1 MRPPPREVSMFR
13 SLTRVWPLLLALAL
27 LAAPASADVY
37 YVTLT
42 NGSVITT
49 AHQPQQASW
58 DPNMVLLLTEVGNWI
73 GFPKEEIQGVR
84 AEDPTQGFGVR
95 ISDKAIALGRSPN
108 DLPNPDDS
116 TKSKTDLL
124 TERYLSIAERQ
135 LAAEEARRNYSVQQF
150 VEPSSSAGIPIT
162 TYSSGSAA
170 VSGLNGFLSGG
181 TPTESNGAGSATDF
195 GGLSGAGSPP
205 QQPQQ

>member
-1 MRPPPREVSMFR
+1 MFR

-27 LAAPASADVY
+27 LAVPASADVY

-73 GFPKEEIQGVR
+73 GFPKDQIQGVR
-84 AEDPTQGFGVR
+84 AEDPTQGFGIR

-108 DLPNPDDS
+108 DLPAGDGS
-116 TKSKTDLL
+116 AKSRADQLTD
-124 TERYLSIAERQ
+124 RYLALAERQ
-135 LAAEEARRNYSVQQF
+135 LAIEEARQNYSVEQF
-150 VEPSSSAGIPIT
+150 VEPGSSRGGIPIS
-162 TYSSGSAA
+162 YGVGFSPMGS
-170 VSGLNGFLSGG
+170 LGG
-181 TPTESNGAGSATDF
+181 MGGGNINTPTNSDGANSGTDF
-195 GGLSGAGSPP
+195 GGLTGAGAPP
-205 QQPQQ
+205 Q

>member
-1 MRPPPREVSMFR
+1 MRPPPREASMFR
-13 SLTRVWPLLLALAL
+13 SLMRACPLLLALAL

-73 GFPKEEIQGVR
+73 GFPKDQIQGVR

-108 DLPNPDDS
+108 DLPTGDDS
-116 TKSKTDLL
+116 TKTKADLV

-150 VEPSSSAGIPIT
+150 VEPGSSGGGIPIS
-162 TYSSGSAA
+162 YGVGFSPLGSLGGLGSG
-170 VSGLNGFLSGG
+170 NIN
-181 TPTESNGAGSATDF
+181 TPTNWDGANSGTDF
-195 GGLSGAGSPP
+195 GGLTGAGAAPP
-205 QQPQQ
+205 R

>member
-1 MRPPPREVSMFR
+1 MFR

-73 GFPKEEIQGVR
+73 GFPKDQIQGVR
-84 AEDPTQGFGVR
+84 AEDPTQGFGIR

-108 DLPNPDDS
+108 DLPNGDES
-116 TKSKTDLL
+116 TKSKADLL
-124 TERYLSIAERQ
+124 TERYLSLAERQ
-135 LAAEEARRNYSVQQF
+135 LALQEARQNYSIQQF
-150 VEPSSSAGIPIT
+150 VEPGSGNSGIPVS
-162 TYSSGSAA
+162 YGVGFSPMGSL
-170 VSGLNGFLSGG
+170 GGFGTG
-181 TPTESNGAGSATDF
+181 NINTPTNSDGANSGTDF
-195 GGLSGAGSPP
+195 GGLTGAGAPP
-205 QQPQQ
+205 Q